1 MHTAIFSDQ
10 RRKHN
15 MDSLSRFDVSSL
27 HLGRVETM
35 MEANATA
42 APAGKCDGCG
52 ARDVPLMKI
61 SLGRDFFG
69 RVYDRL
75 SPSADLS
82 PKWYCD
88 RCSVEKNLQ
97 RDFRDIKG
105 EFEKL
110 TKGAASALGQ
120 ADQFQ
125 RSKLRLKEIAALLA
139 ADALK
144 PSLLKPEEVVALARA
159 VESHRAGASA

>member
-1 MHTAIFSDQ
+1 MT
-10 RRKHN
+10 
-15 MDSLSRFDVSSL
+15 
-27 HLGRVETM
+27 
-35 MEANATA
+35 EANSTA

-52 ARDVPLMKI
+52 ATDVPLMKI

-120 ADQFQ
+120 ADQFE
-125 RSKLRLKEIAALLA
+125 RAKLRLKEIAALLA

-159 VESHRAGASA
+159 VETHRAASPA

>member
-1 MHTAIFSDQ
+1 MTE
-10 RRKHN
+10 
-15 MDSLSRFDVSSL
+15 
-27 HLGRVETM
+27 G
-35 MEANATA
+35 NATA
-42 APAGKCDGCG
+42 SPAGKCDGCG
-52 ARDVPLMKI
+52 ATDVPLMKI
-61 SLGRDFFG
+61 SLGRDYFG

-110 TKGAASALGQ
+110 TKGAASVLGQ
-120 ADQFQ
+120 ADQLE
-125 RSKLRLKEIAALLA
+125 RAKLRLKEIAAMLA

-144 PSLLKPEEVVALARA
+144 PTLLKPEEVAALARSL
-159 VESHRAGASA
+159 ETRRTASIA

>member
-1 MHTAIFSDQ
+1 MLED
-10 RRKHN
+10 
-15 MDSLSRFDVSSL
+15 
-27 HLGRVETM
+27 
-35 MEANATA
+35 NAA
-42 APAGKCDGCG
+42 ASPAGKCDGCG
-52 ARDVPLMKI
+52 ATDVPLMKI

-69 RVYDRL
+69 RVYDPL

-110 TKGAASALGQ
+110 NRGNSSALSQ
-120 ADQFQ
+120 ADQLK
-125 RSKLRLKEIAALLA
+125 RAKLRLREI
-139 ADALK
+139 
-144 PSLLKPEEVVALARA
+144 
-159 VESHRAGASA
+159 SATIATTTLTPTR

>member
-1 MHTAIFSDQ
+1 MTEGH
-10 RRKHN
+10 
-15 MDSLSRFDVSSL
+15 
-27 HLGRVETM
+27 
-35 MEANATA
+35 ATA
-42 APAGKCDGCG
+42 SPAVKCDGCG
-52 ARDVPLMKI
+52 ATEVPLMKI

-110 TKGAASALGQ
+110 TKGAASALEQ
-120 ADQFQ
+120 ADQLE
-125 RSKLRLKEIAALLA
+125 RAKLRLREIAAMLA

-144 PSLLKPEEVVALARA
+144 PTLLKREEVAALARSL
-159 VESHRAGASA
+159 ETRRTASTV

>member
-1 MHTAIFSDQ
+1 MLED
-10 RRKHN
+10 N
-15 MDSLSRFDVSSL
+15 
-27 HLGRVETM
+27 
-35 MEANATA
+35 TA
-42 APAGKCDGCG
+42 ASPAGKCDGCG
-52 ARDVPLMKI
+52 ATDVPLMKI

-75 SPSADLS
+75 SPSSDLS

-110 TKGAASALGQ
+110 TKGAASVLSQ
-120 ADQFQ
+120 ADQLE
-125 RSKLRLKEIAALLA
+125 RAKLRLKEIAAMLA
-139 ADALK
+139 ADTLK
-144 PSLLKPEEVVALARA
+144 ATLLKPEEVAALARSL
-159 VESHRAGASA
+159 ETRRTASIV

>member
-1 MHTAIFSDQ
+1 MTED
-10 RRKHN
+10 
-15 MDSLSRFDVSSL
+15 
-27 HLGRVETM
+27 
-35 MEANATA
+35 NATA
-42 APAGKCDGCG
+42 SPAGKCDGCG
-52 ARDVPLMKI
+52 ATDVPLMKI

-75 SPSADLS
+75 SPNADLR

-110 TKGAASALGQ
+110 TKGQASALGH
-120 ADQFQ
+120 ADQIG
-125 RSKLRLKEIAALLA
+125 RAKLRLKEIAAMLA

-144 PSLLKPEEVVALARA
+144 PALLKPEEVAALARA
-159 VESHRAGASA
+159 LETRHA

>member
-1 MHTAIFSDQ
+1 
-10 RRKHN
+10 
-15 MDSLSRFDVSSL
+15 
-27 HLGRVETM
+27 M
-35 MEANATA
+35 MTEGNATTS
-42 APAGKCDGCG
+42 PAGKCDGCG
-52 ARDVPLMKI
+52 ATDVPLMKI

-75 SPSADLS
+75 SPNADLR

-125 RSKLRLKEIAALLA
+125 RAKLRLKEIASLLA
-139 ADALK
+139 ADALQ
-144 PSLLKPEEVVALARA
+144 PSLLKPEEVVALARP
-159 VESHRAGASA
+159 VHYDRAGASA

>member
-1 MHTAIFSDQ
+1 
-10 RRKHN
+10 
-15 MDSLSRFDVSSL
+15 MDANSVSAS
-27 HLGRVETM
+27 
-35 MEANATA
+35 
-42 APAGKCDGCG
+42 AGKCDGCG
-52 ARDVPLMKI
+52 AADVPLTKI

-105 EFEKL
+105 EFDKL
-110 TKGAASALGQ
+110 TKGTASALSQ
-120 ADQFQ
+120 TDQ
-125 RSKLRLKEIAALLA
+125 RERATLRVKEIAAMIA
-139 ADALK
+139 ANALK
-144 PSLLKPEEVVALARA
+144 QTLLKPDDVSTLARA
-159 VESHRAGASA
+159 LEARRG

>member
-1 MHTAIFSDQ
+1 
-10 RRKHN
+10 
-15 MDSLSRFDVSSL
+15 
-27 HLGRVETM
+27 M
-35 MEANATA
+35 MTEGNATA
-42 APAGKCDGCG
+42 SQDGKCDGCG
-52 ARDVPLMKI
+52 ATDVPLMKI

-75 SPSADLS
+75 SPSADLR

-110 TKGAASALGQ
+110 AKGAASVLGQ
-120 ADQFQ
+120 ADQLE
-125 RSKLRLKEIAALLA
+125 RAKLRLQEIAAMLA

-144 PSLLKPEEVVALARA
+144 ATLLKPEEVAALARSL
-159 VESHRAGASA
+159 ETHRTASTV

>member
-1 MHTAIFSDQ
+1 M
-10 RRKHN
+10 N
-15 MDSLSRFDVSSL
+15 
-27 HLGRVETM
+27 
-35 MEANATA
+35 ANTIS
-42 APAGKCDGCG
+42 PSAGKCDGCS
-52 ARDVPLMKI
+52 AADVPLTKI

-105 EFEKL
+105 EFDKL
-110 TKGAASALGQ
+110 TKGTASALSQ
-120 ADQFQ
+120 ADQLE
-125 RSKLRLKEIAALLA
+125 RAMLRVKEIAAMIA
-139 ADALK
+139 ANALK
-144 PSLLKPEEVVALARA
+144 QTLLKPDDVSTLAHALEAR
-159 VESHRAGASA
+159 RG